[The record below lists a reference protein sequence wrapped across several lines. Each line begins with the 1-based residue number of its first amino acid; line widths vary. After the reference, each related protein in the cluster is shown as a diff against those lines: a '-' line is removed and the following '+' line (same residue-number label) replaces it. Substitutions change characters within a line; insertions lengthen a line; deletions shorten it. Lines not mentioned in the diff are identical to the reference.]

1 MLPLFRATPERCLC
15 RLEHARTGIGTDH
28 RRPAVVL
35 SAVGELRVAG
45 SEAQALRISHPR
57 QCAVAEVLH
66 SNVKHRY
73 SFTSLFICGAIL
85 ARMKV
90 RRVMS
95 EVLRRERRALHQL
108 IAGVDCRRRIAISL
122 VIPAPLPV
130 SESGVRR
137 AVERSRFAAEPSVLQ
152 FREVKVHSTGPSSS
166 RNDGAMQPL
175 PRPTQNC
182 CTAMKTHKA
191 IVLPNPLKPH
201 LKRTS

>member
-1 MLPLFRATPERCLC
+1 LLRFFNVMVFKNCGFTVRLVGLVGAQMLAFTLPLLHWPGEYCT
-15 RLEHARTGIGTDH
+15 HA
-28 RRPAVVL
+28 
-35 SAVGELRVAG
+35 
-45 SEAQALRISHPR
+45 ISDDWR
-57 QCAVAEVLH
+57 
-66 SNVKHRY
+66 N
-73 SFTSLFICGAIL
+73 
-85 ARMKV
+85 
-90 RRVMS
+90 
-95 EVLRRERRALHQL
+95 
-108 IAGVDCRRRIAISL
+108 IAMSL